1 MKKGRPSYPKSVE
14 DFRKI
19 LWSDKACVDFLIR
32 SRWPDGFKC
41 PACGNKTHWQRRN
54 RTLLL
59 CQRCRKNVS
68 PTTGTLMHGSHMPI
82 HKWFWAAYLVSTLTP
97 GVSALQLQRQ
107 LGLGSY
113 RTAWYML
120 SRLRKGMVNDNRSQL
135 GGIVEADETIIG
147 GPAKGKV
154 GRGAAQ
160 ASFKALVLGVV
171 EMHTYQDKKGKTRE
185 RAGRLRLQAIDHASA
200 STIKKF
206 LGTNVAKGS
215 FVRTDGWRGYSHNAM
230 MDYKHEKHIQGE
242 LKAHQLAPHIH
253 RVFSNLKTWL
263 TGTHHGVDPK
273 YLQGYLDEFVFR
285 FNRRQVPMAA
295 FQTLLGITSTKSP
308 VSLKKLKQRVESS
321 A

>member
-14 DFRKI
+14 DFRK
-19 LWSDKACVDFLIR
+19 LLGSDKACIDYLIR

-41 PACGNKTHWQRRN
+41 PECGNETYWRRKN
-54 RTLLL
+54 RNLLL
-59 CQRCRKNVS
+59 CRSCRKDVS
-68 PTTGTLMHGSHMPI
+68 PTTGTLMHGSHIPI

-97 GVSALQLQRQ
+97 GISALQLQRQ

-120 SRLRKGMVNDNRSQL
+120 NRLRMGMVNDNRDKL
-135 GGIVEADETIIG
+135 NGIVEADEAIVG
-147 GPAKGKV
+147 GPAKGKI

-160 ASFKALVLGVV
+160 AAHKSLVLGAV
-171 EMHTYQDKKGKTRE
+171 EINSYQNKKGKVRE
-185 RAGRLRLQAIDHASA
+185 RAGRVRLQVVGHASA
-200 STIKKF
+200 ATIKRF
-206 LGTNVAKGS
+206 LKNNVMNGS
-215 FVRTDGWRGYSHNAM
+215 SIRTDGWKGYSKNALI
-230 MDYKHEKHIQGE
+230 DYKHDMHIQGE
-242 LKAHQLAPHIH
+242 SKAHQLAPHIH

-263 TGTHHGVDPK
+263 KGTHHGVEPK

-308 VSLKKLKQRVESS
+308 VSLKNLQQRVESS